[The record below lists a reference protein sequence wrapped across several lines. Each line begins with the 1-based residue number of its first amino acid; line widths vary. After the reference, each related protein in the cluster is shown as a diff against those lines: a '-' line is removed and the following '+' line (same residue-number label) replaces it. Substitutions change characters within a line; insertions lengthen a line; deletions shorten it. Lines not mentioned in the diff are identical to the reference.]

1 MKNVLVT
8 GYRAHELNIYGQ
20 KHPGIAYI
28 QKAITAKLVQL
39 AEEGL
44 EWVISPGQYGVD
56 LWACEAAINLRKQY
70 PDLKI
75 AVITAFANPEE
86 NWKEDKKEYYNRI
99 LQDIDFYETVSRQ
112 PYDGPWQF
120 KARDDLLFRKTD
132 GIILV
137 YDEETG
143 EGSSARFYKE
153 RALKKQQEEGYG
165 FISISTEDIQ
175 NLADE
180 EASEWHDE
188 GMEFS

>member
-180 EASEWHDE
+180 DASEWHDE